1 MPVSR
6 QAAQFASVAL
16 FAVGAI
22 AAGLGL
28 TPAKAA
34 NESNSGESSVLNLF
48 SSQNEVTALFH
59 VSSENRGL
67 LTKEDRGPNWEIFSR
82 TQLAYLHSYFVLQSA
97 LRDPSVSQ
105 LPLIKDQPN
114 PVAWLNSQLD
124 VGFYADSEAMY
135 IKMRGSAADKEQ
147 LRAIVNA
154 VCDAY
159 LKETVFEEEQ
169 RQLVVRDALQRS
181 FTNLGD
187 EIRNKTDSLNALARD
202 LGAAETDGKAR
213 VMQDLDLKRIERI
226 ETELLRLE
234 DEQLAAKVYAEQ
246 KDVTLSPK
254 ERAQLVFFDKRIEEL
269 SKRQTEFEERIV
281 ARNQSSV
288 ELELGARE
296 LKLLQS
302 IAADMSRRLEEM
314 DVESIAPKRIRLI
327 QKAT

>member
-6 QAAQFASVAL
+6 QAAQFAGVAL
-16 FAVGAI
+16 LAVGAI